1 MGARRK
7 IKVVYKK
14 LGRERIWGQ
23 ADEHIEI
30 DPRLIGKGIKHLE
43 VLIHEAL
50 HVCFPYMSEEE
61 VEKAGVLLAK
71 TLWSEHYRRVDNSIS
86 KIKLQD
92 GKL

>member
-1 MGARRK
+1 MT
-7 IKVVYKK
+7 
-14 LGRERIWGQ
+14 
-23 ADEHIEI
+23 
-30 DPRLIGKGIKHLE
+30 
-43 VLIHEAL
+43 
-50 HVCFPYMSEEE
+50 EEE